1 MFKSS
6 LHAAITVVF
15 KAITIEFK
23 SKNSLVEAEEKIQ
36 QKQVSSST
44 QCSILFRTDD
54 LMMLCIRK

>member
-23 SKNSLVEAEEKIQ
+23 SKNSWVEAEEKIQ
-36 QKQVSSST
+36 QIQVSSST
-44 QCSILFRTDD
+44 QCSIPVRTDG
-54 LMMLCIRK
+54 LMMCIRK